1 MKNIKHDINNRIN
14 NLRLP
19 IRNSCM
25 HEKKLHGN
33 ITIHVHNEIIE
44 SLYDIITIKITSQII
59 F

>member
-1 MKNIKHDINNRIN
+1 
-14 NLRLP
+14 
-19 IRNSCM
+19 M